1 MWLSSSICAKHTIR
15 ILLAHWQKKSTCFM
29 QGWTPEIRWIQ
40 CADQVVQRLRHVR
53 NERPSKTFH
62 YCSRIISVS
71 LYPAVA
77 NHFSHIISPD
87 PFWKPA
93 HKNTNQLQ
101 VVTQDEITSS
111 PVSAERI
118 IGTHFQESTSQVNI
132 LEISPNALNF
142 TLWSKRHGHYASGWH
157 MRKPHKFTGF
167 KYMNCIWKVL
177 MLIVSVMLLTRL
189 SLVPFL
195 SFCAQIK
202 FRKFGYC
209 CQKTGWL
216 SDTNQNS
223 NLELHL
229 TLLYPMLI
237 R

>member
-29 QGWTPEIRWIQ
+29 QGWTPEIRRIQ

-71 LYPAVA
+71 LYPAGA

-93 HKNTNQLQ
+93 HKNTKNW
-101 VVTQDEITSS
+101 
-111 PVSAERI
+111 SAASCDPRWNHLI
-118 IGTHFQESTSQVNI
+118 
-132 LEISPNALNF
+132 P
-142 TLWSKRHGHYASGWH
+142 SKCWKNHWNT
-157 MRKPHKFTGF
+157 FTGF

-202 FRKFGYC
+202 FSKFGYC

-216 SDTNQNS
+216 SDTNQNNS